1 MDYMKRALE
10 LAQKGRGFVNPNP
23 LVGAVIVKNSK
34 IIGEGWH
41 ECFGKAH
48 AEINAFSNA
57 VEAVDGA
64 ELYVTLEPCSH
75 YGKTPPCAKTIVEK
89 GIKKVYIGM
98 KDPNPFVSGK
108 GIEVLQEA
116 GIEVVCGIYEQECK
130 KMNEIFIKYITT
142 KLPFVVMK
150 TAMTLDGKI
159 ASYTGDSKWISC
171 KKSREIVHKMR
182 SFHMGVMVG
191 IQTVLKDNPFLTA
204 RIENA
209 HNPIPIII
217 DSTLKIPENAH
228 VLEGK
233 RCIIATTDRSDE
245 QKRKILEAKGAEI
258 IQLKEKNGH
267 VDLKLLLNQLGKMGI
282 DSILLEGGGE
292 LNFSML
298 ENQLIDKVI
307 FFLAPKLLGGR
318 DAKTSL
324 EGIGFP
330 QIKESIQLKN
340 IEIKKIEEDI
350 FVTAYPIYKEKGGI

>member
-1 MDYMKRALE
+1 MDYMKRALK

-23 LVGAVIVKNSK
+23 LVGAVIVKNGK
-34 IIGEGWH
+34 VIGEGWH

-57 VEAVDGA
+57 VETVEGG

-89 GIKKVYIGM
+89 QIKKVYIGM
-98 KDPNPFVSGK
+98 KDPNPLVSGK
-108 GIEVLQEA
+108 GIEILKKA
-116 GIEVVCGIYEQECK
+116 GIEVICGIYEEECRK
-130 KMNEIFIKYITT
+130 INEIFIKYITT
-142 KLPFVVMK
+142 KSPFVVMK

-159 ASYTGDSKWISC
+159 ASYIGDSKWISC
-171 KKSREIVHKMR
+171 EKSREIVHKMR
-182 SFHMGVMVG
+182 SSCMGIMVG
-191 IQTVLKDNPFLTA
+191 IQTVLKDNPFLTS

-233 RCIIATTDRSDE
+233 HCIIATTDKADE
-245 QKRKILEAKGAEI
+245 QKRKRLELKGVEI
-258 IQLKEKNGH
+258 IQLREKNGH
-267 VDLKLLLNQLGKMGI
+267 VDLKLLLNKLGEMGI

-298 ENQLIDKVI
+298 ENQLIDKIV

-318 DAKTSL
+318 DAKTPL
-324 EGIGFP
+324 EGTGFSKV
-330 QIKESIQLKN
+330 KESICLKD
-340 IEIKKIEEDI
+340 IEIKKIERDI
-350 FVTAYPIYKEKGGI
+350 FVTAYPIYEKKGGI